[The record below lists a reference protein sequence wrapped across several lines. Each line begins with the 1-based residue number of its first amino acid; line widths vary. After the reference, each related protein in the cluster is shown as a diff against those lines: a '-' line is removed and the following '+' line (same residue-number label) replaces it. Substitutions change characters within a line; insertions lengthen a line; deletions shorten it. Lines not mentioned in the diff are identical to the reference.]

1 MMPVTVHL
9 LTVPREQ
16 PQDDIAVFGIL
27 KHDLCDRAINR
38 LFFLHVVGFL
48 SITVQRSGWGR
59 MLLLCAVQMNRD
71 HCQAGQI
78 GPPRQPD
85 LPHELFGLRRA
96 SIQIKIELSL
106 SGARILYYERLYS

>member
-1 MMPVTVHL
+1 MPRAKTSSPML
-9 LTVPREQ
+9 FL
-16 PQDDIAVFGIL
+16 AV
-27 KHDLCDRAINR
+27 
-38 LFFLHVVGFL
+38 
-48 SITVQRSGWGR
+48 

-85 LPHELFGLRRA
+85 LPHELFGLRCA

-106 SGARILYYERLYS
+106 SAHAYCTMKDYIIDCF